1 MKRLRSR
8 LERAARSDVPV
19 LLTGETGTGKTLAAR
34 VLHGASPRRNR
45 PFVPVNCAG
54 IPGTL
59 FESEVFGHE
68 RGAFTGAVERRKGLF
83 ETAHRGTLF
92 LDELGELAPEQQA
105 KLLTVL
111 DHGELRRVG
120 ADHTVAVDVRL
131 VSATSKRLRA
141 AEEDRPFRP
150 DLYHRLAVVRIRI
163 PPLRERPEDIGVLAE
178 DCLSRL
184 ARRHGAERVRLTPG
198 GLSFLEGRSWPGNVR
213 ELVHVLEAALVL
225 SGSPTLGAPALRE
238 VMQEIGGDRP
248 SGSDPP
254 PLEGSGTPSRRYSFY
269 GSAEAERERIRRAL
283 ERCRGNKTRAARLLG
298 MSRTTLRGR
307 VRRYGLDREGGQGHS
322 RATLWGER
330 R

>member
-1 MKRLRSR
+1 MQRLRNR
-8 LERAARSDVPV
+8 LERAARTDVPV

-34 VLHGASPRRNR
+34 VLHRASPRRSR

-120 ADHTVAVDVRL
+120 AESTLEVDVRL
-131 VSATSKRLRA
+131 VSATSRQLGAGRG
-141 AEEDRPFRP
+141 DPPFRP

-178 DCLSRL
+178 DCLTRL
-184 ARRHGAERVRLTPG
+184 ARRHGAEPVHLTPA
-198 GLSFLEGRSWPGNVR
+198 GLSFLEGRGWPGNVR

-225 SGSPTLGAPALRE
+225 SETSTLDAHVLRE
-238 VMQEIGGDRP
+238 VMQEIGGDGAPEFDP
-248 SGSDPP
+248 S
-254 PLEGSGTPSRRYSFY
+254 PLEGSETTSRRYSFY

-307 VRRYGLDREGGQGHS
+307 VRRYGLDREGGRRVS
-322 RATLWGER
+322 RATSWDETR
-330 R
+330 